1 MVRDTMLALS
11 AAVVLGLALAAWH
24 MRAEGR
30 RPIWLNW
37 VGLLH
42 GGLGAI
48 ALGLL
53 VLAVLG
59 PPRGVASGTGAF
71 GLVAAILL
79 GAAFLVGLTLP
90 VLTRRHPAVSG
101 TVMAIHAG
109 IAITGAVIFLA
120 CAAFD

>member
-1 MVRDTMLALS
+1 MVRDALIVLS
-11 AAVVLGLALAAWH
+11 AAVVLGLTLAAWH

-30 RPIWLNW
+30 RANWVNW

-53 VLAVLG
+53 VRAVLG
-59 PPRGVASGTGAF
+59 PSRGVASGTGAF

-79 GAAFLVGLTLP
+79 SAAFLVGLTLP
-90 VLTRRHPAVSG
+90 VLVRRHPAVSG

-109 IAITGAVIFLA
+109 IAITGSVIFLA
-120 CAAFD
+120 WAAFD